1 MTVPGARPRVIAH
14 RGASHDLPEHTPAAY
29 RRALEV
35 GADGLECDV
44 RLSADGH
51 LVCVH
56 DARVDRTSSGRGP
69 VSGMRL
75 DQLRSLDWGSW
86 MPDGARSGSA
96 GDSAYGDGDEG
107 GGVDGGGDEGG
118 GDLEP
123 GRRELLSLRELFV
136 LARDCGRPVELA
148 VETKHPNR
156 FGARVEEAL
165 VDLLT
170 EFGWQHGGSGVGSGE
185 GAGAAAAA
193 GVRVRMMSFSALAVR
208 RMHRLAPW
216 LELVYLMERVPR
228 VYRDGSLPP
237 GAAVAGLD
245 VAHLRT
251 APDLVDRLHRAGR
264 RVHVWTVD
272 DPVDVELCLASQV
285 EAIITNRPREVL
297 AQVRAAR

>member
-1 MTVPGARPRVIAH
+1 MRLPGIRPRVIAH

-86 MPDGARSGSA
+86 MPDGAESG
-96 GDSAYGDGDEG
+96 GDG
-107 GGVDGGGDEGG
+107 
-118 GDLEP
+118 EP

-156 FGARVEEAL
+156 FGARVEQAL

-170 EFGWQHGGSGVGSGE
+170 EFGWQHGGRAA
-185 GAGAAAAA
+185 GAGDRA
-193 GVRVRMMSFSALAVR
+193 GVTVRMMSFSALAVR

-245 VAHLRT
+245 VALLRT

-272 DPVDVELCLASQV
+272 DPADVEVCLASQV

-297 AQVRAAR
+297 AQVCDAR